1 MESERKPDAFPPAVE
16 EDDEDDAPKSTLP
29 PDVAER
35 EAKKAIEEIEEEIE
49 REHPAKPKPA
59 PHVQHGPQK
68 SFVDNAWDTQ
78 YRVENRLKRIGHG
91 RYGRVLKMARKP
103 EPEEFQKASQ
113 ITGLGILVL
122 GLIGFLIFLLMTFL
136 FGLLNVT

>member
-1 MESERKPDAFPPAVE
+1 MESSRKPDPFPPPVE
-16 EDDEDDAPKSTLP
+16 DDDEDDVPRSTLP

-35 EAKKAIEEIEEEIE
+35 EAQKAIAEIEEEIE
-49 REHPAKPKPA
+49 QEHPAKPKPA
-59 PHVQHGPQK
+59 PHVQSGPQK
-68 SFVDNAWDTQ
+68 SFVDRSWDTQ

-91 RYGRVLKMARKP
+91 RYGRVIKMARKP

-122 GLIGFLIFLLMTFL
+122 GLIGFLIFLLMTFVM
-136 FGLLNVT
+136 GLLNVT